1 MRPYPDAFDVLELAA
16 QLVDRNGLARG
27 RYAGPGDRV
36 SVEGAI
42 QRAFRQLGGS
52 WSVDP
57 GPVHE
62 ATALV
67 AAALDGEP
75 VGAWSDEATEEQ
87 AADLLRSAARS
98 SLRTPEPVAAATASD
113 APNPYE
119 W

>member
-1 MRPYPDAFDVLELAA
+1 MRPYPDAFDVLALAA

-57 GPVHE
+57 SPAHE
-62 ATALV
+62 ALALV
-67 AAALDGEP
+67 AGELAGEP
-75 VGAWSDEATEEQ
+75 VGAWSDAATEEQ
-87 AADLLRSAARS
+87 AVDLLRTAARPA
-98 SLRTPEPVAAATASD
+98 RREPEPATMGAPAD
-113 APNPYE
+113 GPNPYE